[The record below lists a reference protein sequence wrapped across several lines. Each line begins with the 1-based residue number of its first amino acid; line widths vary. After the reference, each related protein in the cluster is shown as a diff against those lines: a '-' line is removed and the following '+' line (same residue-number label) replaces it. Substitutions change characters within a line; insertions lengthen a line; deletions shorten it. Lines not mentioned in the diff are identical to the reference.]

1 MNGANE
7 IDAFINSKQAM
18 RVTLMIYLSC
28 ITYVYSLKIRQS
40 KFAAAS
46 LRVSSVTFIKL
57 YK

>member
-28 ITYVYSLKIRQS
+28 ITYVYSKNNW
-40 KFAAAS
+40 AV
-46 LRVSSVTFIKL
+46 VSHL
-57 YK
+57 PLHAGLP